1 MIADPANKKGAGEGL
16 GESADFQGDP
26 YASSIATNWRPA
38 HRVDKMLTF
47 DGLILHKSIVVVLIH
62 LAPKNCF
69 VYIWCATHSG
79 SATLDWPHMQLLL
92 TSAGNFPA
100 HLINWWNEHTISLY

>member
-16 GESADFQGDP
+16 GKSADFQGDP

-47 DGLILHKSIVVVLIH
+47 DGLILHKSIVVVLNTSRSKELLRI
-62 LAPKNCF
+62 
-69 VYIWCATHSG
+69 YGATHCG
-79 SATLDWPHMQLLL
+79 SATLDWPHMQLL
-92 TSAGNFPA
+92 TAAENFPA
-100 HLINWWNEHTISLY
+100 HLINWNEHTISLY